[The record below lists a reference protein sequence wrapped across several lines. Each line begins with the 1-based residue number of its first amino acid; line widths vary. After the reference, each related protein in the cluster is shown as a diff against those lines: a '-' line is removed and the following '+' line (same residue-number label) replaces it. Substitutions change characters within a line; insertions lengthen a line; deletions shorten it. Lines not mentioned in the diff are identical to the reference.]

1 MPPPT
6 PCSGFNRG
14 FYRYAE
20 RVVDASRLFSHPN
33 ATLFQIPST
42 DAVALIDLSTQGAG
56 KWIFGTRDVYLQLE
70 PHWLGVLSASMMMPR
85 LQSIKARLSPGFCP
99 LSALSTGQ
107 ASELGTDASG
117 LISDALMATIM
128 AGATNVDAAATY
140 LVAKNTPL
148 GRFTLVLLAGCPAP
162 HRLFLPRR
170 M

>member
-1 MPPPT
+1 M
-6 PCSGFNRG
+6 
-14 FYRYAE
+14 
-20 RVVDASRLFSHPN
+20 
-33 ATLFQIPST
+33 
-42 DAVALIDLSTQGAG
+42 
-56 KWIFGTRDVYLQLE
+56 YLQLE

-148 GRFTLVLLAGCPAP
+148 GRVALVLLHGCPAP
-162 HRLFLPRR
+162 HRLFCLATCDNRQDSL
-170 M
+170 